1 MASGMWSG
9 HLESYDDS
17 YFDRNDKCTGGERE
31 KENVKQDERRWL

>member
-17 YFDRNDKCTGGERE
+17 YFDRNDKCTGGERRAR
-31 KENVKQDERRWL
+31 NRERETR